1 MIRILLCDDQGIV
14 ISGLQQILETDSEL
28 RVVGSAMNGAQAVDL
43 VASLQPDIVLVDLKM
58 PGMNGVCATRAIRQ
72 MYPCV
77 AVLVLTTFD
86 DDSWVLNAVRAGAS
100 GYLSKGAPRDRLVAA
115 VKDTVAGRTHVDPH
129 VAGKIFQQLACAES
143 TKDGDAPMLVE
154 SLTKRKLGV
163 LRLMT
168 EGLSYTE
175 ISGRLFLS
183 EGTVRNYASS
193 VFAKLGVA
201 DRTQAVVMALRFGL
215 LKDD

>member
-1 MIRILLCDDQGIV
+1 MIRILLCDDQSIV

-28 RVVGSAMNGAQAVDL
+28 RVVGSAMNGAQAVEL
-43 VASLQPDIVLVDLKM
+43 VASLQPDIVLMDLKM
-58 PGMNGVCATRAIRQ
+58 PGMNGVRATCVIRQ
-72 MYPCV
+72 AYPSV

-86 DDSWVLNAVRAGAS
+86 DDSWVLDAVRAGAS
-100 GYLSKGAPRDRLVAA
+100 GYLLKDAPRDRLVAA
-115 VKDTVAGRTHVDPH
+115 VKDTVAGRTHVDPQ
-129 VAGKIFQQLACAES
+129 VAGKIFQQLARAES
-143 TKDGDAPMLVE
+143 TNDVDAPMLVE
-154 SLTKRKLGV
+154 SLTKRELGV

-193 VFAKLGVA
+193 IFAKLGVA
-201 DRTQAVVMALRFGL
+201 DRTQAVVIALRFGL
-215 LKDD
+215 LKSE